1 MKHGLWTLVLC
12 LLGTVCLLVLPP
24 MDMPETAFNEMDLPA
39 TVSHVGLPRLRL
51 ASPAT
56 EKIVVAGLVFQ
67 RATTDCREKSQPE
80 PVTKSRPV
88 PSLQPLLCTF
98 LI

>member
-1 MKHGLWTLVLC
+1 MKHTHWTLIFC

-24 MDMPETAFNEMDLPA
+24 MDMPETAFNELDLPA
-39 TVSHVGLPRLRL
+39 PVSHVAPPRLRL

-56 EKIVVAGLVFQ
+56 EKIAVAGLIFQ
-67 RATTDCREKSQPE
+67 RVATDYREKSRPE
-80 PVTKSRPV
+80 PVTKSQRV
-88 PSLQPLLCTF
+88 LSLQPLLCTF